1 MQYSNIFYGRVAQ
14 LGHRGNHDPK
24 ALSPIER
31 ATRFIYLNKTCY
43 NGLYRINSKN
53 EFNVPMGSYKKS
65 KRYDEENQ
73 KI

>member
-1 MQYSNIFYGRVAQ
+1 LDTVRNQ
-14 LGHRGNHDPK
+14 DPK

-31 ATRFIYLNKTCY
+31 ATQFIYLNKTCY

-73 KI
+73 KNIGLEKKRCK